1 MPKPPVARALVV
13 YSNGD
18 RVGALFEH
26 HNIWELNYD
35 PDWVARP
42 DAFAL
47 ALSLRL
53 DALDIRDGASERPV
67 QWFFDNLLPEERLRE
82 VVIKE
87 AGIRALDDAFALLSY
102 LGKESAGSLTLL
114 PHAAPLEQG
123 RQLEALPDSELSA
136 RIRNLPKSSLVGQQR
151 KRMSLAGA
159 QHKMLAVIK
168 PGQMPDLYEPV
179 GSAASTHILKPNHP
193 DVSDYPASVM
203 NEYVTMSLARAA
215 KLEVPL
221 VEIRYVPEP
230 VYCIQRFDRVYSD
243 KDMERA
249 PQMESAEVRRRHVLD
264 GCQLLNIPSVMKYS
278 SASLDT
284 LNRLIAH
291 CRNKASTRLALFR
304 WLVFNLLV
312 GNNDNHL
319 KNLSFFVS
327 HQGIELAPHYDLL
340 CTLAYDTKALS
351 DTADLKDWLERPL
364 VFPLANAHQF
374 FQVTRPR
381 AVEGGVALGLTAAM
395 AERILDETRV
405 HVLKA
410 IPDLLGEDVPHLSGN
425 AQHLRV
431 ALAMRHIVMAEM
443 LEKLK

>member
-1 MPKPPVARALVV
+1 MAKHPVNRALVV

-18 RVGALFEH
+18 RVGALLEH
-26 HNIWELNYD
+26 SNIWEFNYD
-35 PDWVARP
+35 PDWLARP

-47 ALSLRL
+47 APSLSL
-53 DALDIRDGASERPV
+53 DAIDIRDGASERPV

-82 VVIKE
+82 VVAKE
-87 AGIRALDDAFALLSY
+87 AGIRAPEDAFALLSY

-114 PHAAPLEQG
+114 PYGEALEQG
-123 RQLEALPDSELSA
+123 RQLEALADSELSA
-136 RIRNLPKSSLVGQQR
+136 RIRNLPESSLVHHQR

-168 PGQMPDLYEPV
+168 HHQLPQLYEPV

-193 DVSDYPASVM
+193 DVADYPASVM
-203 NEYVTMSLARAA
+203 NEFVTMRLAQAA
-215 KLEVPL
+215 QLRVPP

-230 VYCIQRFDRVYSD
+230 VYCIQRFDRLYAETE
-243 KDMERA
+243 MEHA
-249 PQMESAEVRRRHVLD
+249 PRLQSAEVQRRHVLD

-278 SASLDT
+278 SASLET

-291 CRNKASTRLALFR
+291 CRNKALTRIALFR
-304 WLVFNLLV
+304 WLVFNILV

-340 CTLAYDTKALS
+340 CTLVYDTKALS
-351 DTADLKDWLERPL
+351 DTADLNDWSERPL
-364 VFPLANAHQF
+364 VFPLPSATQF
-374 FQVTRPR
+374 CQVTRPSV
-381 AVEGGVALGLTAAM
+381 VEAGVALGLAAGM
-395 AERILDETRV
+395 AGRILDETRA
-405 HVLKA
+405 HTEKA
-410 IPDLLGEDVPHLSGN
+410 AAELLRDDAPHIQSN
-425 AQHLRV
+425 PQHLRV

-443 LEKLK
+443 LERLK